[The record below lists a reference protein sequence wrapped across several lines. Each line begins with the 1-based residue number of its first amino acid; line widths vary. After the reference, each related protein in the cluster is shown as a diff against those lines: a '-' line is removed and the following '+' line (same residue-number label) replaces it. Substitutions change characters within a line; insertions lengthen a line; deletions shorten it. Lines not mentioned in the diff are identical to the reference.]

1 MSTRCCVKVV
11 KHFTNKT
18 AEGML
23 YHHHDGYPEG
33 VGVDLVNRSKKW
45 KGPFQD
51 RPEWDIDEV
60 VNSLIKDQTDEYE
73 YTAYNHV
80 DIEYLYT
87 IDCDTMTI
95 KCNEAHWK
103 FGTDEKGEQYSYSEI
118 GKEVE
123 IPGVKYEQ
131 SK

>member
-11 KHFTNKT
+11 KHFTDKT
-18 AEGML
+18 AEVML

-33 VGVDLVNRSKKW
+33 VGADLVKRSKKFW
-45 KGPFQD
+45 DPFLN
-51 RPEWDIDEV
+51 RGNGGWDIDKV

-87 IDCDTMTI
+87 IDCDAMTI

-123 IPGVKYEQ
+123 ISAEEK
-131 SK
+131 